1 MSNSTIRNTLFS
13 SINIYLE
20 YFLGLVISILIA
32 RTLGPELY
40 GIYSYLIWFAL
51 LLVILANAGINTGAI
66 KFFSEVRA
74 KDEHYLLKPLYGYFR
89 RVQIIKAAV
98 VISVTCLIL
107 LLRPELIVDEEYT
120 TLAFVVVFAVVL
132 KSYHMFR
139 VGVYKGMER
148 FDYLAFTVMVVSP
161 ANLALVLVAHFAHSD
176 LSTFVNIYFIACFLY
191 WLISYFYSRKL
202 GKEEFSAIEQ
212 KKHADLPLKRI
223 NHHLKVVSVN
233 SVIGF
238 IVVGQSELFF
248 LKHFAPAADIG
259 FFNIGYVL
267 AGAAMMLVPGVYS
280 SVLLPIIARSVADP
294 KGAPDKAVKQSTRYI
309 YILSILVA
317 FPLAIFADDV
327 VTILYGEG
335 FERAAWVFRI
345 FILVAVI
352 KNFRESINAYLMS
365 SDRQAFL
372 LKITI
377 WGLVASLI
385 LDFFLIKEYGLS
397 GAVIAYCIVNVS
409 ITLFLMVH
417 TYNKLSAWPNWFKMI
432 KATLIGV
439 ACGCISILAA
449 NTFDSVFMCVVG
461 GALYVALFAPLI
473 VILDCFEAPDY
484 AVMSKLV
491 KKIPPASRY
500 LHNKYE
506 TLSKATD

>member
-1 MSNSTIRNTLFS
+1 MANSTIRNTLFS

-32 RTLGPELY
+32 RSLGPELY
-40 GIYSYLIWFAL
+40 GVYSYLIWLAL

-89 RVQIIKAAV
+89 RIQLIKAAV
-98 VISVTCLIL
+98 VVLVTSLVL
-107 LLRPELIVDEEYT
+107 LLYPELIVDKEYSA
-120 TLAFVVVFAVVL
+120 LAFVVVFAVVL

-148 FDYLAFTVMVVSP
+148 FDYLAFTVMIVSP
-161 ANLALVLVAHFAHSD
+161 ANLALVLVAHFSHSE
-176 LSTFVNIYFIACFLY
+176 LSTFVNIYFIVSFFY
-191 WLISYFYSRKL
+191 WLISYYYSAQLNKN
-202 GKEEFSAIEQ
+202 EFEKVKQ
-212 KKHADLPLKRI
+212 KQYSDLPLGRI
-223 NHHLKVVSVN
+223 NHHLKVVSIN

-248 LKHFAPAADIG
+248 LKHFANNEVIG

-294 KGAPDKAVKQSTRYI
+294 KGTPDKTVKQSTRYI

-317 FPLAIFADDV
+317 FPLAVFAEDV
-327 VTILYGEG
+327 VTILYGDG
-335 FERAAWVFRI
+335 FDQAAWVFRI

-365 SDRQAFL
+365 SDRQSFL
-372 LKITI
+372 LKVTL
-377 WGLVASLI
+377 WGLVASLL
-385 LDFFLIKEYGLS
+385 LDFVLIKEFSLI
-397 GAVIAYCIVNVS
+397 GAVVAYCIVNIS
-409 ITLFLMVH
+409 ITLFLMIH
-417 TYNKLSAWPNWFKMI
+417 TYNKLKAWPNWFKLI
-432 KATLIGV
+432 KATLIGG
-439 ACGCISILAA
+439 ACAFLAA
-449 NTFDSVFMCVVG
+449 VVANSNNSVLMCIIG
-461 GALYVALFAPLI
+461 GGLYVALFIPFI
-473 VILDCFEAPDY
+473 VMFNCFEAEDY
-484 AVMSKLV
+484 AVMGKLTSRV
-491 KKIPPASRY
+491 PLASNY
-500 LHNKYE
+500 LQRKYQL
-506 TLSKATD
+506 LSKQKD